1 MAWTNNLTSLNVQ
14 INREFIKL
22 KKKLKFKNICSD
34 EKN

>member
-14 INREFIKL
+14 INRELYQIEE
-22 KKKLKFKNICSD
+22 KLKFKNICSD